1 MTNTWNWHING
12 ESNINNFLKYVLIM
26 FLQIILSQQTIAFTN
41 KTSTFHIKNK
51 RKNANFVIKTQL
63 K

>member
-1 MTNTWNWHING
+1 
-12 ESNINNFLKYVLIM
+12 M

-41 KTSTFHIKNK
+41 ETSTFHIKNK
-51 RKNANFVIKTQL
+51 RKNVNFVIKTQL